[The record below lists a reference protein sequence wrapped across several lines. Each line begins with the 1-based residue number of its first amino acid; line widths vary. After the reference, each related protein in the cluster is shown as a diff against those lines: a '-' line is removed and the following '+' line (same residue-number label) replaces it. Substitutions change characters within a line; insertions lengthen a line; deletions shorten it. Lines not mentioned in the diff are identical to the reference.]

1 MRFSELLRGRPIHE
15 LTDEEIR
22 ELVERLKRLREE
34 GLERRRKKGA
44 AGAGRRRKKVQVDAA
59 E

>member
-15 LTDEEIR
+15 LSDEEIR

-34 GLERRRKKGA
+34 GLEKKGA
-44 AGAGRRRKKVQVDAA
+44 AGARRRRKKVQVDAA